1 MKVRD
6 SNGEIKKVVL
16 QANDSIPQNVIVEY
30 DGDVVPEGYE
40 QVEDTTLKKVNSIS
54 YYAWFSI
61 FCARYDG
68 SNLIVFIPNNNLNG
82 GNLKIS
88 QTTFNIKVS
97 NGKAYTITSSTV
109 QAIKSP
115 GGIYITIPAA
125 QVNGMT
131 EGLYMVAVT
140 SALTFNA

>member
-1 MKVRD
+1 MKVKN
-6 SNGEIKKVVL
+6 SKGELKEVVIK
-16 QANDSIPQNVIVEY
+16 ANDSIPQNAIIEY
-30 DGDVVPEGYE
+30 DGDIVPEGYE
-40 QVEDTTLKKVNSIS
+40 QVEDMTLKKVNSIN
-54 YYAWFSI
+54 YDAWFSI

-97 NGKAYTITSSTV
+97 NGKTYTITSSTV

-115 GGIYITIPAA
+115 GGIYIAIPAA

-131 EGLYMVAVT
+131 EGLYMVALT